1 MVSLTVR
8 NVSTPNN
15 GLKLKVWH
23 RGSEAV
29 VILDMRNATT
39 LKLLLEKLVVYKE
52 NGATS
57 EIIVDVGGGFEVKR
71 LIELVYDQGEFW
83 NLTIYQKGEKGVS
96 VTLRTQELSK
106 LYAIMSGLIN

>member
-1 MVSLTVR
+1 M
-8 NVSTPNN
+8 
-15 GLKLKVWH
+15 WH